1 MRKQRGWQVAGALF
15 VIGAVVRTPGVW
27 AASIDLDPKVLDEV
41 KQMINQMPDSSPE
54 KGLMTKEADVLEKD
68 LKDDGKV
75 GDPELSRELETVA
88 READAPEVSKEAADT
103 HEPDGQAND
112 GQKNDGQVN
121 ESKADGG
128 QEVKEV
134 EKEVEHEAASAGDR
148 GDREVAAE
156 RASDAGDRGDR
167 EVAAERASDAG
178 DRASDRASDASAAKS
193 DETADTGTQT
203 TTDTTTTDTTT
214 TDQTTPTD
222 TTPTP

>member
-156 RASDAGDRGDR
+156 RASDAGDR
-167 EVAAERASDAG
+167 
-178 DRASDRASDASAAKS
+178 ASDRASDASAAKS